1 MEYRTL
7 NERFITVTNNNDMS
21 RYIDIVWDML
31 QDAYKDIGGF
41 LTAKTKLELIKKS
54 SLWKLVRRN
63 NKIVAVAIYTSKKAG
78 RKLIAV
84 ACDGTIDGKNA
95 LYSIIKEDIKMMNQ
109 RQAWAEVSGKMEH
122 LYNKFGG
129 IIVPSKYIQDILSDK
144 EIFNRKDDG
153 HYSRNIKGEPH
164 EKIIYGWIDPE
175 IKQKVDS
182 RLNESY
188 NTIDAMKN
196 DNIGISIDNI
206 NDKKL
211 MKLFD
216 ESDRIISNFID
227 NLRPLRKS
235 DIIRLKDLRKFYFD
249 CLFVNTVSDK
259 FKDYCEIEI
268 DNISEIINKYENT
281 DIRRYT
287 WSNLLV

>member
-1 MEYRTL
+1 MEYRSL
-7 NERFITVTNNNDMS
+7 NERFITVTNNNDMNK
-21 RYIDIVWDML
+21 YVNIVWDML
-31 QDAYKDIGGF
+31 QDAYKEIGGF
-41 LTAKTKLELIKKS
+41 LTAKTKDELIKKS
-54 SLWKLVRRN
+54 SLWKMVRRN
-63 NKIVAVAIYTSKKAG
+63 GKILAVKIYTSKKGG
-78 RKLIAV
+78 RKSIAC
-84 ACDGTIDGKNA
+84 ATNGTPEGKDA
-95 LYSIIKEDIKMMNQ
+95 LYSILKEDIKMMDQ

-129 IIVPSKYIQDILSDK
+129 VVVPSKYIQDILADK
-144 EIFNRKDDG
+144 EIFNQKDDG

-188 NTIDAMKN
+188 NAIDIMKN
-196 DNIGISIDNI
+196 DNKGISIDNV

-235 DIIRLKDLRKFYFD
+235 DIARLKDLRKFYFD

-268 DNISEIINKYENT
+268 DDIGEIINKYENIN
-281 DIRRYT
+281 IR
-287 WSNLLV
+287 